1 MIDVSNDTDISNI
14 FFIHVLWGSSFYKIN
29 FFKTTLTSLD
39 IKLSTVFVFYLNIKN
54 KKITTKAIFLFK
66 FITIRISY
74 VGL

>member
-1 MIDVSNDTDISNI
+1 M
-14 FFIHVLWGSSFYKIN
+14 SSAEN
-29 FFKTTLTSLD
+29 ES
-39 IKLSTVFVFYLNIKN
+39 IKDFLASKQKEIEKRQNKKSKAEGFGDFVANLNIKN